1 LEAVIESQDLL
12 PLREPTFFIMLS
24 LAHTQK
30 HGYAILKDVESLSDG
45 KVRLSNGTLY
55 GALTRLQDQDLIVR
69 VSNDEPEDGHLSDD
83 HHSNDR
89 RPRKD
94 YRLTEAGL
102 RVLNAEIGRLQN
114 LVATARL
121 HLAEEQA

>member
-1 LEAVIESQDLL
+1 
-12 PLREPTFFIMLS
+12 MLS